1 MFHIPQ
7 WFVGFDSIMQIV
19 ESIIAFGVGYYAL
32 KGYRLVKDRTLF
44 FLHFSFILL
53 GVGLLT
59 DGIVSMPAL
68 AFRGFSPAMAMGYFI
83 RIIAEIIAYGLLLF
97 AYLRQTRSFMADT
110 ALLTTVAYPFT
121 LFEILQYHPLLEITV
136 FFLIAFIAAQAAM
149 NYAVRKDKNSLLV
162 LIAFVLLAISHVFF
176 ILPPFITVFFVI
188 AHLTQLFGFLA
199 LLTML
204 LRVTGTK

>member
-7 WFVGFDSIMQIV
+7 WFVGFDSFMQIV
-19 ESIIAFGVGYYAL
+19 ESIIAFGVGYYAF

-59 DGIVSMPAL
+59 DGIVSIPAL
-68 AFRGFSPAMAMGYFI
+68 AFRGLSPVMAMGYFI

-97 AYLRQTRSFMADT
+97 AYLRQTRSFMVDA
-110 ALLTTVAYPFT
+110 ALLTVTYPFA

-136 FFLIAFIAAQAAM
+136 FFLIVVIAAQAAM
-149 NYAVRKDKNSLLV
+149 NYGVRKDRNSLLV
-162 LIAFVLLAISHVFF
+162 LIAFILLAISHVFF
-176 ILPPFITVFFVI
+176 ILPPFIRLFFVI
-188 AHLTQLFGFLA
+188 AHVTQLSGFLA